1 MVRSYFLYEERHG
14 REMKKSGIVKLFC
27 MEVII
32 TITAS
37 MVNTPKTALASELLP
52 AEQVAVLPENTV
64 AVAPETDSAQA
75 ENIAAPKA
83 GNAQVQNAAASEAG
97 SAQVGNTAA
106 GLVSEADSAQA
117 ENTAEALPEASEAQA
132 ENTAALLPA
141 QELPAFLTQTPSDHE
156 TALLQ
161 FAQAEVYMQ
170 GLPLEKYHIINVL
183 GDSIAEGIGASGKEK
198 SFPSVLAKLTGAQV
212 NNYGVSCSRITDI
225 VSDVSNP
232 GSFVDRMYQ
241 MDKAADLIIVFGG
254 TNDFWYGDC
263 PIGKRTDTSPNTFYG
278 ALNTMITYLQNTY
291 PNADIVFLTPYQ
303 QSKDA
308 DETHSYKRSTYGNF
322 GTGTLSEYRTA
333 MLDRCQFYGV
343 PVLDLYADYEL
354 NTVDNRD
361 ALARYGQYLCDGV
374 HLNDAG
380 YNFLARK
387 IYQFIMQDFADYTP
401 VYTQVN
407 NMVFETA
414 ALPSMICEGGFL
426 LPDGSILPSKPDH
439 VPDPSMPLKQLYH
452 YLVIAAY
459 L

>member
-1 MVRSYFLYEERHG
+1 
-14 REMKKSGIVKLFC
+14 
-27 MEVII
+27 
-32 TITAS
+32 
-37 MVNTPKTALASELLP
+37 
-52 AEQVAVLPENTV
+52 
-64 AVAPETDSAQA
+64 
-75 ENIAAPKA
+75 
-83 GNAQVQNAAASEAG
+83 
-97 SAQVGNTAA
+97 
-106 GLVSEADSAQA
+106 
-117 ENTAEALPEASEAQA
+117 
-132 ENTAALLPA
+132 
-141 QELPAFLTQTPSDHE
+141 
-156 TALLQ
+156 
-161 FAQAEVYMQ
+161 MQ

-278 ALNTMITYLQNTY
+278 ALNTMITYLQSTY